1 MTGQLTTAGRDWG
14 GNLALMQSQV
24 ALVRLNDLFYLI
36 LTLFSLPLTLL
47 LITRDKMSLG
57 VKPWAVTRAPR
68 YDHPRGPEAT
78 FPIPQW
84 QPNNEQQERSQV
96 TALIFPCFFCLP
108 LLLPRGQCCKE
119 AGRSCCWLPV
129 CLSSRE
135 HQRELYPT
143 GCLLTRLCI
152 ERQQHRAGQAGS
164 RQNAFFFLTLNRETG
179 RN

>member
-1 MTGQLTTAGRDWG
+1 MTGQLTTAGRGWG

-47 LITRDKMSLG
+47 LVTRDKTSLG
-57 VKPWAVTRAPR
+57 VKPWAATRAPR
-68 YDHPRGPEAT
+68 YDHRRGTEAT

-84 QPNNEQQERSQV
+84 QPNTEQQERSQV
-96 TALIFPCFFCLP
+96 TAPIFPYFFCLP
-108 LLLPRGQCCKE
+108 FPFPWGQCCKE

-135 HQRELYPT
+135 HQQELYPT

-152 ERQQHRAGQAGS
+152 ESSTEQGKQGADKMPFS
-164 RQNAFFFLTLNRETG
+164 S
-179 RN
+179 